1 MKCPICQAWTIIKQS
16 RESPDFGYI
25 RRRECANLHRFTTA
39 EVIIPDEIL
48 TDKKRERLKKHSKI
62 RAAKRQEKK
71 GKK

>member
-16 RESPDFGYI
+16 RESPDFGYL

-39 EVIIPDEIL
+39 EVIIPDQML
-48 TDKKRERLKKHSKI
+48 TEKKMERLEKHRKLWV
-62 RAAKRQEKK
+62 AKRQEKK